1 MSILLRPRVVASLS
15 CVIAG
20 RWALGFAFA
29 YTARGQKDR
38 AFELERA
45 YATKD
50 WALWA
55 FKDSRAISG

>member
-1 MSILLRPRVVASLS
+1 MTSSS

-50 WALWA
+50 WALRA
-55 FKDSRAISG
+55 FKDSSAISG